1 MERTLAIFKPDCVQK
16 KLCGAVLA
24 KIEERGFRIVGLKM
38 LHLTTSVAESF
49 YKDHRGKPFY
59 KPLVEFMTEGPCV
72 VSVLEKENAIEDY
85 RQLMGPTDPGKAGN
99 GTIRGAFG
107 TDIQRNIVHGS
118 DSFQSA
124 QREIPFFF
132 SDSEMIGT
140 R

>member
-24 KIEERGFRIVGLKM
+24 QIEERGFRIVGLKM
-38 LHLTTSVAESF
+38 LQLTKAAAESF
-49 YKDHRGKPFY
+49 YIDHREKPFY

-99 GTIRGAFG
+99 GTIRAAYG
-107 TDIQRNIVHGS
+107 TDIQRNVVHGS
-118 DSFQSA
+118 DSLQSA
-124 QREIPFFF
+124 RREIHFFF
-132 SDSEMIGT
+132 SEREMIGE